1 MRGRHIRRPWDYPT
15 PYNRVILLR
24 DNKLADSRDAQVTLA
39 EIPFVHLRD
48 ELNNR
53 LMTGTASFGQTVA
66 AAQRAL
72 GMAPRAWCGFSP
84 G

>member
-1 MRGRHIRRPWDYPT
+1 MRGRHVRRPWDYPT
-15 PYNRVILLR
+15 PYNWVIVLR

-39 EIPFVHLRD
+39 EIPFVRLRD

-53 LMTGTASFGQTVA
+53 LLTCTASFGQTVA